1 MGLAKLMFACCFLL
15 GSTAAFAQSTCG
27 ENILVRQGR
36 CFSAGCNDVFPMTTV
51 VGCATKGCFQIG
63 TFSTDCCGRTF
74 YYSDFT
80 GLDCPSFAELKAP
93 EKRNELLALAA
104 TANVLVRDCKG
115 SFVPLSTLLDMKRA
129 DGHAQAMN

>member
-1 MGLAKLMFACCFLL
+1 MGMARLMFKCCLLL
-15 GSTAAFAQSTCG
+15 GATAASAQLTCG
-27 ENILVRQGR
+27 QDISIREGR
-36 CFSAGCNDVFPMTTV
+36 CFSGGCSDVYPITSV
-51 VGCATKGCFQIG
+51 VGCVTKGCFQIG

-80 GLDCPSFAELKAP
+80 GLDCPLSAELKAP
-93 EKRNELLALAA
+93 GKRNDLLALAA

-115 SFVPLSTLLDMKRA
+115 SFMPLSMLLDMKKP